1 MDSDQIIAE
10 FRTVYTVPVEAVRAA
25 EQRQGEM
32 IPLLTG
38 TLERAIAEPLES
50 LRGDDGLIFL
60 AFHLLGSWR
69 VRQACPV
76 IVRFLGADPEKVEW
90 ALGDAITGTIH
101 RVLFNVFDDDVS
113 ALKALIENNDL
124 DSYVRRRTLDT
135 LGMLVVA
142 GRFDRGDMAAY
153 LGELCGRI
161 NVDPEG
167 MVWTG
172 WAEIIAELG
181 MRDLCGLVE

>member
-1 MDSDQIIAE
+1 
-10 FRTVYTVPVEAVRAA
+10 
-25 EQRQGEM
+25 
-32 IPLLTG
+32 
-38 TLERAIAEPLES
+38 
-50 LRGDDGLIFL
+50 
-60 AFHLLGSWR
+60 
-69 VRQACPV
+69 
-76 IVRFLGADPEKVEW
+76 
-90 ALGDAITGTIH
+90 
-101 RVLFNVFDDDVS
+101 VLFNVFDDDVS